1 MVNRSQRHLKENYGK
16 TSLDPQ
22 SQQPAFPTYMGSRMR
37 ASVNDLPTD
46 IALSTPTVLGTAAVN
61 TIVGTLTTVN
71 GDAPFT
77 YTLLNDDSANFDIAP
92 SGNQIR
98 KIAATIGAGTRTI
111 QVKSTDIEGDAFTKN
126 INITV
131 T

>member
-1 MVNRSQRHLKENYGK
+1 MPNRSQRHRKENDGK
-16 TSLDPQ
+16 TSLDRQ
-22 SQQPAFPTYMGSRMR
+22 DFQPVFPTYMGSRMR

-61 TIVGTLTTVN
+61 TVVGTLTTVN

-77 YTLLNDDSANFDIAP
+77 YTLLNNDSGNFDIAP